1 MKPQPILTFSF
12 DDCYQKTVNSTLP
25 LLVKY
30 QMKAV
35 YNFIAG
41 LAGKELEGLKLA
53 SWEKIKKAERLEME
67 ITSHSLTHRRLTT
80 KGRLVK
86 YCKSFLYKQNLLKH
100 LIASWQK
107 PQSPSKLL
115 ITKTVTEE
123 IAKSQQLL
131 KNHGIEAVSF
141 VYPYGFYDNKIKE
154 IVKNYYSSARS
165 TDGGLNYL
173 TSCDP
178 YALKVF
184 TWDKWTKTETAN
196 RWVEK
201 AIKDKA
207 WLIEVFHLIAKDNEI
222 NHEYFTSISS
232 FQNHLEFIKNKKI
245 WIATQ
250 KEIINYLNNEK
261 R

>member
-53 SWEKIKKAERLEME
+53 SWEEIKKTGRLGME
-67 ITSHSLTHRRLTT
+67 IGSHSLTHNRLTT
-80 KGRLVK
+80 KGRLAK
-86 YCKSFLYKQNLLKH
+86 YFKSFLYKENCFNH

-107 PQSPSKLL
+107 PQSSSKLL
-115 ITKTVTEE
+115 IAKNVAEE
-123 IAKSQQLL
+123 ITTSQQLL
-131 KNHGIEAVSF
+131 KNHGIGAVSF
-141 VYPYGFYDNKIKE
+141 VYPYGYYDKEIKE
-154 IVKNYYSSARS
+154 MVKNYYSSARS

-173 TSCDP
+173 ASCDP

-184 TWDKWTKTETAN
+184 LWDKWTKTNTAN
-196 RWVEK
+196 KWVEK
-201 AIKDKA
+201 AIEEKA
-207 WLIEVFHLIAKDNEI
+207 WLIEVFHLVAKDNEI
-222 NHEYFTSISS
+222 NHEYFTSTSS
-232 FQNHLEFIKNKKI
+232 FQNHLEFIKNKRI
-245 WIATQ
+245 WVATQ